1 MIDQKSVIIGLIV
14 SIVLVVTLGLLSP
27 IGQLIA
33 VLLGAIVATFLANRK
48 NQLKVVESA
57 LHGILVGIF
66 TGVVQILIIYVRSGF
81 SEKVAGILLI
91 AALILIGA
99 YIIIGALGGIVGT
112 LLQLKLGK
120 SNVNTEDQNGQLED
134 QHKSEDLNEKVED
147 KIEK

>member
-1 MIDQKSVIIGLIV
+1 MIDQKSVVIGLIV
-14 SIVLVVTLGLLSP
+14 SIILVVTLGILSP
-27 IGQLIA
+27 IGQLIG

-57 LHGILVGIF
+57 LHGIIVGIF
-66 TGVVQILIIYVRSGF
+66 TGVVQILIIYARSGF
-81 SEKVAGILLI
+81 SERVAGILLI

-120 SNVNTEDQNGQLED
+120 SNAYSEDQYGQLED

>member
-57 LHGILVGIF
+57 LHGIIVGIF

>member
-120 SNVNTEDQNGQLED
+120 SNVQY
-134 QHKSEDLNEKVED
+134 
-147 KIEK
+147 